1 MRYSYERRELIDKY
15 DLVEMLKN
23 EYFEP
28 LFHHICIIRRKMPQ
42 SERNH
47 LNIIL

>member
-1 MRYSYERRELIDKY
+1 MRCYCESQELIDKY

-28 LFHHICIIRRKMPQ
+28 LLRHIWRKSRIM
-42 SERNH
+42 SSH
-47 LNIIL
+47 

>member
-1 MRYSYERRELIDKY
+1 MCYYYESLELIDKN

-28 LFHHICIIRRKMPQ
+28 LFHHICKKSRK
-42 SERNH
+42 
-47 LNIIL
+47 I